1 MIFSNCSMRPR
12 RSRNPNCQN
21 ASVCIVVSAM
31 QKQCYAVITAVTCYD
46 CFRKNLYF
54 SLCRCILSAL
64 ILLLHVIP
72 LLLQPFFRASCPIP
86 LCFIYPFPLLPVF
99 PDNPHIPSFRLSCP
113 LFSPSPPFPFSSIFL
128 LPWKL
133 WHEVSMAMLS
143 VLHYSNLAK
152 LLPLAI
158 NYDRLFRKGE
168 GRQCFDAVSWAAG
181 RASGL

>member
-12 RSRNPNCQN
+12 RSRNPNSQN
-21 ASVCIVVSAM
+21 AWVCIVVSAM

-86 LCFIYPFPLLPVF
+86 LCFIYPFPLLPLL

-113 LFSPSPPFPFSSIFL
+113 LPFPSV
-128 LPWKL
+128 P
-133 WHEVSMAMLS
+133 LS
-143 VLHYSNLAK
+143 FYFFCYHGSCGM
-152 LLPLAI
+152 
-158 NYDRLFRKGE
+158 R
-168 GRQCFDAVSWAAG
+168 
-181 RASGL
+181 